1 MRRFL
6 FIIMLIVF
14 LLISFSVSY
23 AEEISIPTDATG
35 STNHFLLMNGD
46 TIHVLWRKTETYE
59 ANFTMEMDGE
69 TITNT
74 RPETA
79 VTAGCYELNSEHEL
93 VPCTSGCASIL
104 DDNCGVFPWS
114 EYPFRPNGIVISAQ
128 NTTYAIMKD
137 YQVYQWTPTQ
147 DNAWEYIGK
156 LGLSEDE
163 INNTNF
169 EWYAINN
176 HILYAGLVPNSYF
189 DKFAKQEN
197 CDLLAF
203 DLVTGSKQLLC
214 SYPYIGKLS
223 IGYDNTILFN
233 GYITNSGG
241 DKLFSLNLANKEVT
255 LLCEGARYGIS
266 DYYIPNGQGG
276 WYAGSL
282 EGICAMDAKGNHTV
296 LVDLPKTDVSRDISL
311 SNDKQTIIFLHGKS
325 LHLIPV
331 PASAIPA
338 QANTLRISLPHD
350 DERLNN
356 FLPSDNDFRV
366 QHPGVSVRQDYL
378 PPDETAQSLI
388 TGSDTYDLL
397 IIDPLF
403 TDFSAM
409 LEKGYYTDLSDIP
422 EVADYM
428 ARLYP
433 VWTAEC
439 THNGQLAALP
449 VGVMSGF
456 SLEYN
461 KLIWEEEA
469 LGDVPTTYEE
479 LFDFVEQWM
488 NSDLATTYP
497 LFGPMK
503 DTFGLLLDRLLSDYI
518 SLGERQGELLPFHD
532 ERLLNL
538 LARLESLRPQLERL
552 EMQYN
557 SGDPLFYENGS
568 VTFLSHLVVATQ
580 ITDYASMPLALW
592 QDATPVVPASL
603 YVMVINPRSTKQ
615 DLAKDYLVNIT
626 QHPTTTTQCVLLQG
640 QPQGIPYSAADQAN
654 MEAQMEEIKV
664 EIALAQSEHDPDREL
679 ALEQNLSDL
688 TRSYLQS
695 WDIMP
700 NAAAKLYAVTPY
712 WAILHKQG
720 YGFIQRNASPL
731 LKAYQ
736 DNQLSAETLTRRIDQ
751 LIEME
756 RMEDQ

>member
-1 MRRFL
+1 MKSTWRTFL
-6 FIIMLIVF
+6 FLVVVALVFSITLIAH
-14 LLISFSVSY
+14 
-23 AEEISIPTDATG
+23 AEIVDLPSGAYYFIL
-35 STNHFLLMNGD
+35 SHND
-46 TIHVLWRKTETYE
+46 TIHLWGDTKGTGTSSDVQAPY
-59 ANFTMEMDGE
+59 
-69 TITNT
+69 
-74 RPETA
+74 
-79 VTAGCYELNSEHEL
+79 VCYELNAEHQL
-93 VPCTSGCASIL
+93 VPCTNGCASFFQSYVSNPPESGMPYRFFGPITS
-104 DDNCGVFPWS
+104 P
-114 EYPFRPNGIVISAQ
+114 Q
-128 NTTYAIMKD
+128 NETYMVMRDFEI
-137 YQVYQWTPTQ
+137 YRWTPDMDTPWTHVCSLDMTGIDPIKDIAYDFYAAN
-147 DNAWEYIGK
+147 DN
-156 LGLSEDE
+156 
-163 INNTNF
+163 T
-169 EWYAINN
+169 
-176 HILYAGLVPNSYF
+176 LYASFSPLSQLRDSGSRENSVLY
-189 DKFAKQEN
+189 
-197 CDLLAF
+197 AF
-203 DLVTGSKQLLC
+203 DLSTGSRRQLC
-214 SYPYIGKLS
+214 SYYSITTLS
-223 IGYDNTILFN
+223 IGHHNTILFAGALTSTSTKGN
-233 GYITNSGG
+233 LYAYDLNSGETTMFIEYSPYIFDG
-241 DKLFSLNLANKEVT
+241 FIPDNQGNWYSA
-255 LLCEGARYGIS
+255 IS
-266 DYYIPNGQGG
+266 DTAQSGVYRTDKDGKQT
-276 WYAGSL
+276 L
-282 EGICAMDAKGNHTV
+282 
-296 LVDLPKTDVSRDISL
+296 LVDLPKGSNNNAYKFIL
-311 SNDKQTIIFLHGKS
+311 SADKQTIYCQDQKLLHI
-325 LHLIPV
+325 IPLS
-331 PASAIPA
+331 ASAIPA

-461 KLIWEEEA
+461 KRIWEEEA

-488 NSDLATTYP
+488 DSDLATTYP

-568 VTFLSHLVVATQ
+568 VTFLSHLFVATQ

-626 QHPTTTTQCVLLQG
+626 RHPTTTTQCVLLQG

-679 ALEQNLSDL
+679 ALEQNLSEL

-720 YGFIQRNASPL
+720 YGFIQRNAYPL